1 MSTTTDATAGL
12 MLLDDIEAV
21 TEGLANGDW
30 LSVTL
35 GSVSTVSSMIDPIGT
50 LFENGVGW
58 LLEHIEPLSTMLHE
72 LTGDPAQVQALAQ
85 SWLELGASLLGASE
99 DLVAAIRSDLAE
111 FAGLTAEV
119 YRNVQGEN
127 SAIIAKIG
135 EMCESVQLALEN
147 ASQMVQTVHD
157 IVRDVIATIVGMILS
172 ALATAWIPIAGQG
185 WLIYRVLDAV
195 LEFGPIATKAADAIK
210 HAFGLLQDLLGQA
223 GKVMRNIPGFEAL
236 ASAGF
241 IGRHSDEVVD
251 AGRHADEVLDAGR
264 YVTGDLRPG
273 ATGEDL
279 LVTGNRYGT
288 VDGRPIRSQEEW
300 DEIYTYRVTGEDG
313 VEQTRISWPD
323 PAYVPG
329 TKRSL
334 SPEEFAREYGT
345 TIDRIGGER
354 GTWFSPI
361 ENGRPHSFES
371 RAIAP
376 SSLNEPYNQMTFDPS
391 NFPDGYKFEVSEV
404 AEGLGQPGG
413 AMQLQVVKPNGVKM
427 TMLEMLR
434 DFGVVTW

>member
-85 SWLELGASLLGASE
+85 SWLELGASLQGASE

-279 LVTGNRYGT
+279 LTGGNRFGS
-288 VDGRPIRSQEEW
+288 VDGRPLTSQAEWEEHFTFL
-300 DEIYTYRVTGEDG
+300 DSDG
-313 VEQTRISWPD
+313 VRQTQWPD
-323 PAYVPG
+323 PAYVDG
-329 TKRSL
+329 TLRDL
-334 SPEEFAREYGT
+334 SPDEFISEFGPKF
-345 TIDRIGGER
+345 DRIGPDYGR
-354 GTWFSPI
+354 WFSPVV
-361 ENGRPHSFES
+361 EGRPYSFEA
-371 RAIAP
+371 RAIRPQSADDLYTQMDFAP
-376 SSLNEPYNQMTFDPS
+376 DSLPP
-391 NFPDGYKFEVSEV
+391 GWKFQVSEV
-404 AEGLGQPGG
+404 AEGLGHPGG
-413 AMQLQVVKPNGVKM
+413 AMQFQVMDESGAFVSMSDLLKAGKAS
-427 TMLEMLR
+427 
-434 DFGVVTW
+434 TW